1 MSYIKEIKIMMIV
14 HYKTKKELK
23 ASIGNSLRYTE
34 TSMFGPEYK
43 DTGSFVVARRPHL
56 QGGGREF
63 FAEVTMKNGLIKS
76 VK

>member
-1 MSYIKEIKIMMIV
+1 MMIV
-14 HYKTKKELK
+14 HYKSKKEL
-23 ASIGNSLRYTE
+23 AANIGEPLSYTE

-43 DTGSFVVARRPHL
+43 ATGSFCVARRPHL

-63 FAEVTMKNGLIKS
+63 FANVTMLDGVIHK